1 MNYADH
7 RTICRFDNKNGQ
19 QYLQVVEYLGRIHRQ
34 LLAAA
39 ASQTQQQRLQG
50 DGRQN
55 QPSSDVDDLQALP
68 LPADTPSVG
77 AVSDPN
83 LLIPRIQGGNAIG
96 GDAVS
101 HQGQGGV
108 IMGGKAVGGKAVS
121 RRGGYVVGGAAVG
134 GDASG

>member
-39 ASQTQQQRLQG
+39 ATQIQQERLQG
-50 DGRQN
+50 DGQQN
-55 QPSSDVDDLQALP
+55 QLSSDDDLQAP
-68 LPADTPSVG
+68 LPVG
-77 AVSDPN
+77 AVTESN
-83 LLIPRIQGGNAIG
+83 LPRIQGGNAIG

-101 HQGQGGV
+101 HHGQGGV